1 MSRTN
6 VYIGKLVILKEV
18 YANSVEIDETPAEEP

>member
-1 MSRTN
+1 MTN

-18 YANSVEIDETPAEEP
+18 YANSVETDEAAAEEL